1 MRLLYNK
8 NLKQISRD
16 LRKNMTREEIIL
28 WSKIRKNQF
37 NARFLRQKIIGNY
50 VADFY
55 RHKANLIFKKS
66 TDEVGRPWFPLAD
79 EVSFVIPTGALKYL
93 CSAAK

>member
-1 MRLLYNK
+1 MGNSLQSNALL
-8 NLKQISRD
+8 D
-16 LRKNMTREEIIL
+16 
-28 WSKIRKNQF
+28 
-37 NARFLRQKIIGNY
+37 
-50 VADFY
+50 
-55 RHKANLIFKKS
+55 LIFKKS